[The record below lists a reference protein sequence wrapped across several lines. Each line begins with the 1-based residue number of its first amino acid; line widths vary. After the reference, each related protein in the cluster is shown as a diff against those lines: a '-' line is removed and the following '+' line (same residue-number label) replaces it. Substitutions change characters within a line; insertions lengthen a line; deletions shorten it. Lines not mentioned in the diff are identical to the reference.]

1 MSYVTR
7 DCIKN
12 PLVNVIPS
20 EIDNEH
26 LKTILK

>member
-12 PLVNVIPS
+12 QLVNLIPS